1 MSKGQARDGRKEQH
15 WRRLIEEWRVSGL
28 TVRAFCARRAV
39 SEPSFYAWRRELQQ
53 RDADHVAFVPVR
65 VLDPEAP
72 TAGAGID
79 LLLPGQRT
87 VRVAP
92 GFDAAT
98 LRRLLAVL
106 EQASC

>member
-1 MSKGQARDGRKEQH
+1 MSKGQARDRRKEQH
-15 WRRLIEEWRVSGL
+15 WRQLIQQWRSSGL
-28 TVRAFCARRAV
+28 TVRAFCARHHLA
-39 SEPSFYAWRRELQQ
+39 EPSFYAWRRELQQ
-53 RDADHVAFVPVR
+53 RDADQVAFVPVR

-72 TAGAGID
+72 AAAAGID

-92 GFDAAT
+92 GFDSAT